1 MRGSSPRPLRQGLT
15 GSVFCSPKP
24 INLLNMKYKHKLR
37 KVYYVPSSIRYLS
50 MVSLCIYAIVTLV
63 FFLWLSMINCD
74 LSIVE
79 RLLYFPKYCIG
90 YVHNTGNVLLDL
102 ALTIT
107 KVFFFAAIVALFY
120 EVYKYCIERHRI
132 KIIEKAIYNNFHWTS
147 SRKSGSEIKYVP
159 LFKSFATIRARFGY
173 TEDEIIRACLASDR
187 LRVANLASTR
197 PHESYPHD
205 KLVVECFMRNA
216 AYGCRINRD
225 SRITIVVATTNFG
238 LSKFGFYL
246 ALFGGFNF
254 ISKETTDHDTSER
267 FFSVSQKS
275 IDSNHEMKLFFS
287 DVEELLKGQGS
298 WVITLATIAGNEEE
312 RISIYHDKATKTSNY
327 DSFCAKLPSSIKNVP
342 IRCDETDFI
351 MGKNNIV
358 NHLTKGSDAD
368 GFDMRIS
375 NYTLVWNPKR
385 MKIIKELAEAM
396 CEAFG
401 IKPNINATKIVSKKH
416 IGFPADVFDVP
427 NK

>member
-1 MRGSSPRPLRQGLT
+1 
-15 GSVFCSPKP
+15 
-24 INLLNMKYKHKLR
+24 MKYKHKLR
-37 KVYYVPSSIRYLS
+37 KIYYVPSSIKYLS
-50 MVSLCIYAIVTLV
+50 VVSLCIYVIVTLV
-63 FFLWLSMINCD
+63 FFLWLSIIDSN
-74 LSIVE
+74 LPAIE
-79 RLLYFPKYCIG
+79 RFLYFPKYCIG
-90 YVHNTGNVLLDL
+90 YVQNTGNLLLDL

-107 KVFFFAAIVALFY
+107 KIFFFAAIVALFY

-132 KIIEKAIYNNFHWTS
+132 KIIEKAIYNNFRWAI

-197 PHESYPHD
+197 PHESYPPD
-205 KLVVECFMRNA
+205 KLVVECFMRNT

-225 SRITIVVATTNFG
+225 SKITIVVATTNFG

-254 ISKETTDHDTSER
+254 LSKETTDHDTSER
-267 FFSVSQKS
+267 FFSISEDS
-275 IDSNHEMKLFFS
+275 IESEPEKKLFFS
-287 DVEELLKGQGS
+287 DARGLLKGQGS
-298 WVITLATIAGNEEE
+298 WVVALATIAGNEEE
-312 RISIYHDKATKTSNY
+312 RISIYHDKATKTGNY
-327 DSFCAKLPSSIKNVP
+327 DSFCAKLPSNIENVP
-342 IRCDETDFI
+342 IRCNETDFV

-358 NHLTKGSDAD
+358 NHLTKGNDAD

-396 CEAFG
+396 CKAFG
-401 IKPNINATKIVSKKH
+401 TKPNVNTTKIVSKKH

>member
-1 MRGSSPRPLRQGLT
+1 
-15 GSVFCSPKP
+15 
-24 INLLNMKYKHKLR
+24 MKYKHKLR
-37 KVYYVPSSIRYLS
+37 KIYYVPSSIKYLS
-50 MVSLCIYAIVTLV
+50 VVSLYIYVIVTLV
-63 FFLWLSMINCD
+63 FFLWMSMINCD
-74 LSIVE
+74 LPVAE

-90 YVHNTGNVLLDL
+90 YVQNIGNVLLDL

-132 KIIEKAIYNNFHWTS
+132 KIIENAIYNNFRWTS
-147 SRKSGSEIKYVP
+147 SRKSGSEIKYIP
-159 LFKSFATIRARFGY
+159 LFRSLATIRARFGY

-205 KLVVECFMRNA
+205 KLVVECFMRNT

-225 SRITIVVATTNFG
+225 SKITIVVTTTNFG

-254 ISKETTDHDTSER
+254 ISKETTDHDTFER
-267 FFSVSQKS
+267 FFSISEGS
-275 IDSNHEMKLFFS
+275 IESEPEKKLFFN
-287 DVEELLKGQGS
+287 DARGLLKGQGS
-298 WVITLATIAGNEEE
+298 WVVALATIAGNEEE
-312 RISIYHDKATKTSNY
+312 RISIYHDEATKSVNY

-342 IRCDETDFI
+342 IRCDETDFV

-385 MKIIKELAEAM
+385 MKIIKDLADAM